1 MGLIRNSSIHVHGG
15 GPRSGGKKEMEVTN
29 TAKRPAQERT
39 CSTNVAFGEDDVKDA
54 SALNSTFGDD
64 DTKDSSA
71 LNSTFGDDDT
81 KDSRALNSTFGEYN
95 AKDAS
100 ALNSTWSTSTSA
112 MEAIDDI
119 EEDSYSQKSESSLQV
134 LYRVIASGLFGCPV
148 DTANHKYL
156 SPKEEV
162 IGTSMNDVSHITDV
176 SYLSDLTLTFASDK
190 AKNTGATALCCGVFS
205 EWSWSSE

>member
-1 MGLIRNSSIHVHGG
+1 M
-15 GPRSGGKKEMEVTN
+15 TN

-39 CSTNVAFGEDDVKDA
+39 CSANVTFGDDDIKDA

-64 DTKDSSA
+64 DMKDSSA
-71 LNSTFGDDDT
+71 LNSTFGED
-81 KDSRALNSTFGEYN
+81 N
-95 AKDAS
+95 ATDAS

-119 EEDSYSQKSESSLQV
+119 EEDGYSQKSESSLHV

-148 DTANHKYL
+148 ATANHKHL
-156 SPKEEV
+156 SPKEEA
-162 IGTSMNDVSHITDV
+162 IGTSMNDISHLTDV
-176 SYLSDLTLTFASDK
+176 SYLSDLTLTFTSDK

-205 EWSWSSE
+205 QWPWPSE

>member
-1 MGLIRNSSIHVHGG
+1 M
-15 GPRSGGKKEMEVTN
+15 TN

-64 DTKDSSA
+64 DTKDSS
-71 LNSTFGDDDT
+71 
-81 KDSRALNSTFGEYN
+81 ALNSTFGEYN